1 MPNIKRRQIMVN
13 KKLQIG
19 VSATIVMWIFTYL
32 IVFSM
37 IVVVA
42 PVLLRMTSGGRLPT
56 VPEVYDEFWGIFSRL
71 AVPLLL
77 TLAILGAHAT
87 VFLHRIAGPAYRFKM
102 WLRGVRE
109 GDLATGVYLRKTDM
123 FKDVAKEM
131 NETLD
136 VLRQDIAR
144 AQAGDVTALEKYRTD
159 ASVQAPEL
167 LVEDEKPVEV

>member
-87 VFLHRIAGPAYRFKM
+87 VFLHRIAGPAYRF
-102 WLRGVRE
+102 
-109 GDLATGVYLRKTDM
+109 
-123 FKDVAKEM
+123 
-131 NETLD
+131 
-136 VLRQDIAR
+136 
-144 AQAGDVTALEKYRTD
+144 
-159 ASVQAPEL
+159 
-167 LVEDEKPVEV
+167 